1 MATATE
7 IRKGSVLVLDG
18 ELFVCADFHHIT
30 PGNKRGHVQTKI
42 KSLKS
47 GQIVNKR
54 FSATERV
61 EFAFLD
67 KRPCEYLYQ
76 DGGHYVF
83 MDGENYE
90 QYHLSA
96 DQVGDLMRFIVPN
109 SSVEVTFFEGT
120 AISLNMTGSVEL
132 VVEHTEPGLKGD
144 SVSNV
149 FKPARLETGYE
160 IKVPNH
166 ISTGDRIKV
175 STATGEFQGRVN

>member
-18 ELFVCADFHHIT
+18 ELFVCSDFHHIT

-67 KRPCEYLYQ
+67 KRACEYLYQ

-83 MDGENYE
+83 MDG
-90 QYHLSA
+90 
-96 DQVGDLMRFIVPN
+96 GK
-109 SSVEVTFFEGT
+109 
-120 AISLNMTGSVEL
+120 AISPRQT
-132 VVEHTEPGLKGD
+132 H
-144 SVSNV
+144 
-149 FKPARLETGYE
+149 PADHAPRW
-160 IKVPNH
+160 
-166 ISTGDRIKV
+166 RIQR
-175 STATGEFQGRVN
+175 G